1 MTNEEPKVADA
12 GRYTMTET
20 CKVLGIHRNTLR
32 RWLQAGKI
40 KVKFRR
46 IDNRKVFEGS
56 EIKKSGGLPYDEC
69 LRKSEAADRQVGAGA
84 KGQQAT
90 GNHEGSGKTHSGKGV
105 RQHALSFTGRSSGA
119 PDERVQQ
126 ADACGRTSDIL

>member
-1 MTNEEPKVADA
+1 MTNVEPKVADA

-56 EIKKSGGLPYDEC
+56 EIKKSGGLPYEQVINQYAQDD
-69 LRKSEAADRQVGAGA
+69 RKLHRHLLAY
-84 KGQQAT
+84 
-90 GNHEGSGKTHSGKGV
+90 H
-105 RQHALSFTGRSSGA
+105 
-119 PDERVQQ
+119 
-126 ADACGRTSDIL
+126 

>member
-1 MTNEEPKVADA
+1 MTNVEPKVADS

-40 KVKFRR
+40 NVKFRR

-56 EIKKSGGLPYDEC
+56 EIKKAW
-69 LRKSEAADRQVGAGA
+69 RV
-84 KGQQAT
+84 
-90 GNHEGSGKTHSGKGV
+90 
-105 RQHALSFTGRSSGA
+105 AL
-119 PDERVQQ
+119 
-126 ADACGRTSDIL
+126 

>member
-32 RWLQAGKI
+32 RWLQAGKM

-46 IDNRKVFEGS
+46 IDNRKVIES
-56 EIKKSGGLPYDEC
+56 AEIK
-69 LRKSEAADRQVGAGA
+69 RAWRV
-84 KGQQAT
+84 
-90 GNHEGSGKTHSGKGV
+90 
-105 RQHALSFTGRSSGA
+105 AL
-119 PDERVQQ
+119 
-126 ADACGRTSDIL
+126 

>member
-32 RWLQAGKI
+32 RWLQAGKM

-46 IDNRKVFEGS
+46 IDKRKVIEGA
-56 EIKKSGGLPYDEC
+56 EIK
-69 LRKSEAADRQVGAGA
+69 RAWRV
-84 KGQQAT
+84 
-90 GNHEGSGKTHSGKGV
+90 
-105 RQHALSFTGRSSGA
+105 AL
-119 PDERVQQ
+119 
-126 ADACGRTSDIL
+126 

>member
-40 KVKFRR
+40 KVQFRR

-56 EIKKSGGLPYDEC
+56 EIKKVW
-69 LRKSEAADRQVGAGA
+69 RI
-84 KGQQAT
+84 
-90 GNHEGSGKTHSGKGV
+90 
-105 RQHALSFTGRSSGA
+105 AL
-119 PDERVQQ
+119 
-126 ADACGRTSDIL
+126 

>member
-1 MTNEEPKVADA
+1 MTNVEPKVADA

-56 EIKKSGGLPYDEC
+56 EIKKSGGLPYEQVINQYAQDD
-69 LRKSEAADRQVGAGA
+69 RKVHRHLLAY
-84 KGQQAT
+84 
-90 GNHEGSGKTHSGKGV
+90 H
-105 RQHALSFTGRSSGA
+105 
-119 PDERVQQ
+119 
-126 ADACGRTSDIL
+126 